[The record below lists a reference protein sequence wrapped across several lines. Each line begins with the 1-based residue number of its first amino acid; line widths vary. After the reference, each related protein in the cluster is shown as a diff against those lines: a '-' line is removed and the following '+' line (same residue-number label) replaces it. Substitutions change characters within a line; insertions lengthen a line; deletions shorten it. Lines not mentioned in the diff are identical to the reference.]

1 MTSTDPQHDP
11 DAWDEHD
18 LDADLYMVLGAPTG
32 RFPKGYT
39 ETPILAERDEP
50 QSLTRRQW
58 LNHVKKR
65 ATQAEIAERM
75 QRERDAKLL
84 SQEERIVK
92 AMRDA
97 AAQRRDVSRELA
109 VLRDMQRK
117 QRPPDKIEKRVQVLE
132 CVVYLGRAA

>member
-1 MTSTDPQHDP
+1 MSSQHDP
-11 DAWDEHD
+11 EAWDEEG
-18 LDADLYMVLGAPTG
+18 LDDDRYMVAGAPTG

-39 ETPILAERDEP
+39 DTPILADRDEP
-50 QSLTRRQW
+50 QALTRRQW

-97 AAQRRDVSRELA
+97 AAQRRDVTRELA
-109 VLRDMQRK
+109 V
-117 QRPPDKIEKRVQVLE
+117 
-132 CVVYLGRAA
+132 